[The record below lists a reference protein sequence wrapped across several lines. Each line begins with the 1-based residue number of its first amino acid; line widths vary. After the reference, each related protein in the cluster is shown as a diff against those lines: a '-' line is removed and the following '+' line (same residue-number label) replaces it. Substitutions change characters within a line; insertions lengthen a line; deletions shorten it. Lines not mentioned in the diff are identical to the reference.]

1 MRAALVLI
9 AILAAPVVAWG
20 QVVSEGPQA
29 VSIVVYPGGDPR
41 TPGRD
46 LDEGL
51 VMVTEKRIV
60 DLPAGP
66 SRVSFRGVAEG
77 IVAQTAAVEGLPS
90 GVKEQ
95 NFDYQLL
102 SPGSLLAN
110 SEGRTVTL
118 VRTNRA
124 TGKVVQERARVV
136 SSKNGVLL
144 DIEGRVEALRCSAL
158 PEKLVFDDLPAG
170 YSDKP
175 TLSVEVVSP
184 RAERATVM
192 LSYLATGVSW
202 AADYVARIAPDG
214 QTLDLSSWIT
224 IGNRSA
230 TTFPD
235 APVQVLAG
243 RLERTEDETQP
254 VTPPRVF
261 FRPSCWKINSGRHGS
276 PVAYGMPAPPMAA
289 PVIREE
295 RMEAVEVSEMVVT
308 AQRRAAV
315 IEDLG
320 DYKLYS
326 LPEPTTLA
334 AYQTKQ
340 LQMFERTGVP
350 FRRVYRVALETTDDY
365 DDDGDEDEGEV
376 VPTSIIAELENKT
389 DRGLGLALPA
399 GKVSIFEPGAPGRVR
414 FVGEDDVR
422 DIAVGLPVEF
432 ELGESAAVQAQK
444 RIVSYRE
451 TDAANTANVE
461 VILTNASAA
470 PVDIQVREAG
480 GAPKLRVTA
489 ESQRHGMKYGAPQ
502 WQVRVAA
509 NQSTVLTYTLRWQ
522 EE

>member
-51 VMVTEKRIV
+51 VMVTEKRTV

-77 IVAQTAAVEGLPS
+77 IVAQTVAVEGLPG
-90 GVKEQ
+90 GVQEQ

-184 RAERATVM
+184 RAEQATVM

-214 QTLDLSSWIT
+214 RTLDLSSWIT

-230 TTFPD
+230 TTFPE

-261 FRPSCWKINSGRHGS
+261 FNPSCWKINSGRNANRYQNT
-276 PVAYGMPAPPMAA
+276 PVSLMPAPAPPMMALA
-289 PVIREE
+289 DAEE
-295 RMEAVEVSEMVVT
+295 SYDEIIVT
-308 AQRRAAV
+308 ARRREVVAGDV
-315 IEDLG
+315 G

-340 LQMFERTGVP
+340 LRMFERTGVP
-350 FRRVYRVALETTDDY
+350 FARVYRVALETTDDY
-365 DDDGDEDEGEV
+365 EDQGEV
-376 VPTSIIAELENKT
+376 VPTSIIAELENKK

-422 DIAVGLPVEF
+422 DIAVGLPLEF

-444 RIVSYRE
+444 RIVTYRE
-451 TDAANTANVE
+451 TGAANTAKVE

-470 PVDIQVREAG
+470 PVVIQVREA
-480 GAPKLRVTA
+480 GAPKLRVTG
-489 ESQRHGMKYGAPQ
+489 ESHRHGMKYGAPQ

-522 EE
+522 ED

>member
-1 MRAALVLI
+1 MRAALVVI
-9 AILAAPVVAWG
+9 AMLAAPAVARA
-20 QVVSEGPQA
+20 QVVSEGAEA

-46 LDEGL
+46 LGEGL
-51 VMVTEKRIV
+51 VMVTETRTI

-77 IVAQTAAVEGLPS
+77 IVAQTVAVEGLPG

-110 SEGRTVTL
+110 SDGRNVTL

-136 SSKNGVLL
+136 SSKSGVLL
-144 DIEGRVEALRCSAL
+144 DIDGRIEALRCSAL

-184 RAERATVM
+184 RAERATVL

-214 QTLDLSSWIT
+214 RTLDLSSWIT

-230 TTFPD
+230 TTFAD

-243 RLERTEDETQP
+243 RLERTEGETQP
-254 VTPPRVF
+254 VTPPRVSF
-261 FRPSCWKINSGRHGS
+261 YPNCWEINSGRAGS
-276 PVAYGMPAPPMAA
+276 PIAYQVPPPPPAPAPMMARA
-289 PVIREE
+289 DAEHAFEE
-295 RMEAVEVSEMVVT
+295 IVVT
-308 AQRRAAV
+308 ASRRTEV
-315 IEDLG
+315 EDLG

-334 AYQTKQ
+334 AYQTKL

-350 FRRVYRVALETTDDY
+350 FARVYRVALETTDDHAAWE
-365 DDDGDEDEGEV
+365 DDGGAV
-376 VPTSIIAELENKT
+376 VPTSIIAELENKA

-414 FVGEDDVR
+414 FVGEDEVR

-432 ELGESAAVQAQK
+432 DLGESSAVQAQK
-444 RIVSYRE
+444 RIVNYSATGRSV
-451 TDAANTANVE
+451 AAKVE
-461 VILTNASAA
+461 VTLTNASAA
-470 PVDIQVREAG
+470 PADIQVREAG
-480 GAPKLRVTA
+480 GAPKLRVA
-489 ESQRHGMKYGAPQ
+489 GESHRHGLKYGAPQ
-502 WQVRVAA
+502 WQVRVPA
-509 NQSTVLTYTLRWQ
+509 NKSTVLTYTLKWQ
-522 EE
+522 ED